1 MTSLCTAKMKVEATE
16 EKRHCN
22 IPKVR
27 FLGTL
32 RDWLLLRKKITYLDR
47 YGCHKWLDSMLP
59 VINKFIK
66 AIEEDEIDKEF
77 WESMY
82 EIIPGKHAGQA
93 NKVHGWIVN
102 FFPFTAMEQK
112 QNFSFQHGAT
122 QLFKDRG
129 CEPVKN
135 MMDEDDFYRGV
146 TA

>member
-1 MTSLCTAKMKVEATE
+1 MTSLCTAKMKIETNE

-77 WESMY
+77 WEAH
-82 EIIPGKHAGQA
+82 IP
-93 NKVHGWIVN
+93 NKVNKLAGKTPRKKPLPSGFAPEEANNQPDAVIVCIV
-102 FFPFTAMEQK
+102 AGYLLLLKEQWE
-112 QNFSFQHGAT
+112 NWEFCPGNAE
-122 QLFKDRG
+122 FK
-129 CEPVKN
+129 
-135 MMDEDDFYRGV
+135 
-146 TA
+146 